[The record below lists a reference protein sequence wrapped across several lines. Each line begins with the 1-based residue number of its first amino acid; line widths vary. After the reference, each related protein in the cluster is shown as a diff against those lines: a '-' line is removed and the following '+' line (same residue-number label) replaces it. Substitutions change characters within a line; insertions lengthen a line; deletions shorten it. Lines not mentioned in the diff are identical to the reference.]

1 MRETWVWS
9 LGQEAPLEEG
19 TATHSS
25 ILAWRIPGKEEPGRL
40 QSMGLQRVGHDWVT
54 KHTPGLQVD
63 WQLPRRCQCVG
74 GLRTEPKAPGLIHIP
89 TATTTST
96 QYYFHLCQ
104 SYGWKTVPPCCFN
117 GHLSGYFWVS
127 PTAHDFLP
135 TLLPTSSLP
144 QHTFHTPVSQGLLGD
159 LGDRQQ
165 GVGSIFHFGDV
176 DMKTQE
182 GPKVTQEKW

>member
-9 LGQEAPLEEG
+9 LGQEAPLDEG
-19 TATHSS
+19 MATHSS

-63 WQLPRRCQCVG
+63 WQLPRRCQCVA

-104 SYGWKTVPPCCFN
+104 SYGWKQYLPAVLMGICLVTSECPPLPMIFSPPSYPP
-117 GHLSGYFWVS
+117 HPSHSIPFIPLSHRVS
-127 PTAHDFLP
+127 
-135 TLLPTSSLP
+135 
-144 QHTFHTPVSQGLLGD
+144 
-159 LGDRQQ
+159 
-165 GVGSIFHFGDV
+165 
-176 DMKTQE
+176 
-182 GPKVTQEKW
+182 